1 MNLRDLTM
9 KVEELLSTTKA
20 ILEIHELLDDTRLRD
35 DVHGEMRKYV
45 GQMMMGRGHLF
56 TLLAIHNDD
65 HTHELYRTMHE
76 DGEGDVVLV
85 HRNGR
90 PYRFAVWHEYEGDI
104 CSAILYNDLEEAMR
118 NVRRRG
124 VEGPT

>member
-1 MNLRDLTM
+1 MF
-9 KVEELLSTTKA
+9 
-20 ILEIHELLDDTRLRD
+20 
-35 DVHGEMRKYV
+35 
-45 GQMMMGRGHLF
+45 GQVVIGRGRLF
-56 TLLAIHNDD
+56 NLLAIHNDD
-65 HTHELYRTMHE
+65 HTWEDTRELYRTMHE

-104 CSAILYNDLEEAMR
+104 CSAIPYNDLEEAMR

-124 VEGPT
+124 MEGPT